1 MGNLIVELDNRN
13 HGGYMKLKKKKQ
25 AWNVFALMG
34 FWGD

>member
-13 HGGYMKLKKKKQ
+13 HGGYMKLKKKQ